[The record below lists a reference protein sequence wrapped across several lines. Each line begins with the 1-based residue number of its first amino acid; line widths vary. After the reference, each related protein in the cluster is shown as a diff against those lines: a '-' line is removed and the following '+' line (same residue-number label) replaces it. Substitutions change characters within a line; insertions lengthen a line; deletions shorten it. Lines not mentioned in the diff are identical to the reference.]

1 MCVKTKWEREGCG
14 GRSRELQHARAAAMG
29 KRFLVMHKIVI
40 NLKVLRKKLYIEADF
55 DGEHWSFPLAVR
67 VHEDMVLLKDG
78 LPAL

>member
-1 MCVKTKWEREGCG
+1 MDEDHESCNMPVRRRWVNVT
-14 GRSRELQHARAAAMG
+14 
-29 KRFLVMHKIVI
+29 
-40 NLKVLRKKLYIEADF
+40 NLKVLREKMYIEADF